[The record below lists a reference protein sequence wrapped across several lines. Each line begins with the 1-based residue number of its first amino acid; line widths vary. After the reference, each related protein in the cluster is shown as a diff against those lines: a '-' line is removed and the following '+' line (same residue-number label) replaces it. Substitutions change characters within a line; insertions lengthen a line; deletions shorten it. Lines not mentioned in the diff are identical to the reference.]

1 MPFAMF
7 YFAIN
12 LLNITGKYLKRKVY
26 MNDSDS

>member
-7 YFAIN
+7 YFAIT
-12 LLNITGKYLKRKVY
+12 LLNITGKYSERNVY